1 VTVQLEQ
8 QSPGAWRI
16 SGVLNFASVP
26 DLSERG
32 GALFDGQSEV
42 QIDLSQVQH
51 ADSAGVALLVE
62 WMGEARRRAV
72 NIRYLNVPAQM
83 LAIVRVTSLDRILP
97 LARA

>member
-1 VTVQLEQ
+1 MTAQLEQ

-16 SGVLNFASVP
+16 SGVLNFATVP

-42 QIDLSQVQH
+42 QIDLSQVQR

-62 WMGEARRRAV
+62 WMGEARRRSV
-72 NIRYLNVPAQM
+72 TIRYLNVPAQM
-83 LAIVRVTSLDRILP
+83 LAIVRVTSLDQILP